1 MTKRIL
7 VTGAAGFI
15 GSSLCERLVR
25 DGHRVVAVDNLFRG
39 RREHLSALEEVHDFY
54 FIEGDV
60 REESVLN
67 ACEAIFGGF
76 DLVHHLAAINGTRW
90 FHEAAR
96 DVIDVNIN
104 ATLSTLA
111 AAERWNARYVFASS
125 PEAFG
130 EEEVMPLSERTS
142 TTFPSAHEHQ
152 RHSYGG
158 SKYLGEVALQHAVG
172 AGLDARIVRPFNAYG
187 SRLLG
192 EAYGQVIGMMFQAV
206 KLKQAVQIH
215 GDGSQTRCFTHIDD
229 VVNGFILAGELDVG
243 LLHGQPLA
251 GCSFN
256 IGSTEEIS
264 IAELARC
271 IKAAVDD
278 AGIEVIHSEGY
289 YGDSKRRVPDCVAAE
304 QLLGWHCTTKLGP
317 GLKRVWREFDVQP

>member
-15 GSSLCERLVR
+15 GSSLCERLVH

-39 RREHLSALEEVHDFY
+39 HRKHLSSLDEIPGFI

-60 REESVLN
+60 REEPVLE

-104 ATLSTLA
+104 GTLSTLA

-130 EEEVMPLSERTS
+130 EEELMPLSERSS
-142 TTFPSAHEHQ
+142 TAFPSAHEHQ

-158 SKYLGEVALQHAVG
+158 SKYLGEVALQHAVA

-187 SRLLG
+187 PRLLG
-192 EAYGQVIGMMFQAV
+192 DAYGQVIGMMFQAV
-206 KLKQAVQIH
+206 SSKQAIQIH
-215 GDGSQTRCFTHIDD
+215 GDGTQTRCFTHIDD
-229 VVNGFILAGELDVG
+229 VVEGFILAGELDVDLVQG
-243 LLHGQPLA
+243 KPLA
-251 GCSFN
+251 GSSFN
-256 IGSTEEIS
+256 IGSSEEVS

-271 IKAAVDD
+271 IKVAVNDLD
-278 AGIEVIHSEGY
+278 VEVAHTEGY
-289 YGDSKRRVPDCVAAE
+289 HGDSKRRVPDCTSSE
-304 QLLGWHCTTKLGP
+304 QLLGWQCTTKLGH
-317 GLKRVWREFDVQP
+317 GLLRVWQELNVQP

>member
-15 GSSLCERLVR
+15 GSSLCERLVE
-25 DGHRVVAVDNLFRG
+25 DGHRVVGLDNLFRG
-39 RREHLSALEEVHDFY
+39 QLKHLSALEHLEEFH
-54 FIEGDV
+54 FIEGDA
-60 REESVLN
+60 RENSVLD
-67 ACEAIFGGF
+67 ACEAIYGGF

-96 DVIDVNIN
+96 DVINVNIN
-104 ATLSTLA
+104 TTLATLA

-130 EEEVMPLSERTS
+130 EEELMPLSES
-142 TTFPSAHEHQ
+142 SASSFPSAHQHQ

-158 SKYLGEVALQHAVG
+158 SKYLGEVALQHAV
-172 AGLDARIVRPFNAYG
+172 ASGLDARIVRPFNAYG

-192 EAYGQVIGMMFQAV
+192 DEYGQVIGMMFQAV
-206 KLKQAVQIH
+206 ASNQSIQIH

-229 VVNGFILAGELDVG
+229 VVDGFVRAGALDGDVVENKP
-243 LLHGQPLA
+243 LH

-256 IGSTEEIS
+256 IGSTEEVS
-264 IAELARC
+264 ITELANF
-271 IKAAVDD
+271 IKNAVGDPD
-278 AGIEVIHSEGY
+278 LRVINTEGY
-289 YGDSKRRVPDCVAAE
+289 HGDSKRRVPDCTSAE
-304 QLLGWHCTTKLGP
+304 HLLGWKCSTSLET
-317 GLKRVWREFDVQP
+317 GLKRVWRELNLQP